1 MTEHPFYI
9 VDVFAERE
17 YTGNQLAVFRHAND
31 LADDEMQQIAREMN
45 FSETT
50 FILSDAER
58 EGGYDVRIFTPVAE
72 VPFAGHPTLGTAYV
86 IRHEIIGRDVK
97 QVNLNLKLK
106 QIPVTF
112 GQEAG
117 RDILWMKQKSPD
129 FGDTSDPAS
138 MAELL
143 GLAPEQIDT
152 RFPIQA
158 VSTGLWFAIV
168 PLRDLEAVKQARVN
182 RDKYFAQS
190 RQKQEDGILVF
201 GPETYDDRNDLNV
214 RVFVPYYGIEEDP
227 ATGSG
232 NGCLAGYLVQHRYLD
247 DDKID
252 ARVEQGYEID
262 RPSLI
267 RLRAGQQPDAIDVN
281 VGGNVVM
288 VAKGQWL

>member
-1 MTEHPFYI
+1 MKSLTFHI
-9 VDVFAERE
+9 VDVFAERK
-17 YTGNQLAVFRHAND
+17 YAGNQLAVFRNAGD
-31 LADDEMQQIAREMN
+31 LTDNEMQQIAREMN

-50 FILSDAER
+50 FILSDEPR
-58 EGGYDVRIFTPVAE
+58 DGGYDVRIFTPVAE
-72 VPFAGHPTLGTAYV
+72 VPFAGHPTLGTAYI
-86 IRHEIIGRDVK
+86 IRREIIGKAVE

-117 RDILWMKQKSPD
+117 HNILWMKQKSPD
-129 FGDTSDPAS
+129 FAERTDPGS

-143 GLAPEQIDT
+143 GLDPAQIDT

-168 PLRDLEAVKQARVN
+168 PLKDLEAVKQAKVN
-182 RDKYFAQS
+182 RDRYFAES
-190 RQKQEDGILVF
+190 RQRHEDGILVF
-201 GPETYDDRNDLNV
+201 CPETYDERNDLNV
-214 RVFVPYYGIEEDP
+214 RVFVPFYGIEEDP

-232 NGCLAGYLVQHRYLD
+232 NGCLAGYLVKHRYWGD
-247 DDKID
+247 ARID

-267 RLRAGQQPDAIDVN
+267 RLRAGQQQDAIDVH